1 MSQPHRFQRKPLA
14 AALGIALLPLMS
26 SPVQAQL
33 EEVVVT
39 ATKQEAS
46 LQDVPVAVSALTEES
61 IDQRGISN
69 FSDYLIELPNVSAGG
84 AGPGRAGTD
93 RTNTPECGHTPADS
107 RGGLPAS
114 QRPPGIED
122 P

>member
-14 AALGIALLPLMS
+14 AALGIALLPLVS

-46 LQDVPVAVSALTEES
+46 LQDVPVAVSALTEDS

-69 FSDYLIELPNVSAGG
+69 FAVYFRGENVAGKSFG
-84 AGPGRAGTD
+84 
-93 RTNTPECGHTPADS
+93 N
-107 RGGLPAS
+107 AS
-114 QRPPGIED
+114 CNIHC
-122 P
+122 